1 MTAAM
6 TQVLR
11 AQWLATR
18 WLLLPLVL
26 IGIGLPQAVVRL
38 AALDAQR
45 FATQSVLGS
54 AVLLQALQ
62 AYSVVFPYLAGIT
75 GALIALAT
83 WNWDHRTGHVYALSL
98 PISRAEYTLLKLW
111 AGAMMLLVAA
121 VAVWIGAWLAT
132 SSVQIPDGVRAY
144 PFAFGARFLLAG
156 TLLYALLFAL
166 ASGTIR
172 TTLIIVVAWTVVL
185 IGGSIIVP
193 WLETR
198 YLMDLWTPTELI
210 GLVLRTVPGPFRVF
224 GGSWLLI
231 DV

>member
-1 MTAAM
+1 MTRAM
-6 TQVLR
+6 TEVLR
-11 AQWLATR
+11 AQWLSTR
-18 WLLLPLVL
+18 WLLVPLVL
-26 IGIGLPQAVVRL
+26 MCIGLPQAVVRL
-38 AALDAQR
+38 ALLDAQK
-45 FATQSVLGS
+45 FGTESVLGA
-54 AVLLQALQ
+54 AVLLQALE
-62 AYSVVFPYLAGIT
+62 AYSMIFPYLAGIT
-75 GALIALAT
+75 GALIALAA

-111 AGAMMLLVAA
+111 AGAVMLLA
-121 VAVWIGAWLAT
+121 VAVAIWIGAWIAT

-156 TLLYALLFAL
+156 TLLYATFFAL

-172 TTLIIVVAWTVVL
+172 TTLIVVIGLNLVL
-185 IGGSIIVP
+185 IGGSIVIP

-198 YLMDLWTPTELI
+198 YLVDLWTPTELI
-210 GLVLRTVPGPFRVF
+210 GHALRTMPGPFRVF

>member
-1 MTAAM
+1 MTRAM
-6 TQVLR
+6 AQVLR
-11 AQWLATR
+11 VQWLSSR
-18 WLLLPLVL
+18 WLLVPLVL

-38 AALDAQR
+38 AVLDSQR
-45 FATQSVLGS
+45 FATQSVVGA

-62 AYSVVFPYLAGIT
+62 AYSVIFPYLAAIT

-98 PISRAEYTLLKLW
+98 PISRAQYTLLKLW
-111 AGAMMLLVAA
+111 AGAVVLVVAA
-121 VAVWIGAWLAT
+121 LAIWIGAWIAT
-132 SSVQIPDGVRAY
+132 ASVEIPEGVRAY

-156 TLLYALLFAL
+156 TILYATFFAL

-172 TTLIIVVAWTVVL
+172 TTLIVTIGLVLVLIVGSIVV
-185 IGGSIIVP
+185 P
-193 WLETR
+193 WIETR
-198 YLMDLWTPTELI
+198 YLMDLYSPTELI
-210 GLVLRTVPGPFRVF
+210 SQLLRTAPGPFRVF